1 MFQLL
6 TIFFEEESNQSPSQ
20 ENLDQKLALTKS
32 IDALV
37 MTFEQHSGS
46 NEESMEKQREYE
58 YQCRERNSPN
68 KTTSEKEST
77 TSEISNLERAKSS
90 AKKNLL
96 DSLRND
102 KSMLWNNS
110 ENYQCKMAFF
120 YELLSA
126 CIADPPK
133 KDKKSHLRSGYDA
146 RHRVALR
153 LLGTWFNISW
163 IKVVCNYVYPT
174 CSFLFYL

>member
-20 ENLDQKLALTKS
+20 ENIDQKLALTKS

-37 MTFEQHSGS
+37 MTFQQHSGS
-46 NEESMEKQREYE
+46 NEAAMEKQREYE
-58 YQCRERNSPN
+58 YQCRERNSPE
-68 KTTSEKEST
+68 KSTSEKEST
-77 TSEISNLERAKSS
+77 ISEISNLERAKLS
-90 AKKNLL
+90 ATKNLV
-96 DSLRND
+96 DSLGKD

-126 CIADPPK
+126 CLVDPPK

-146 RHRVALR
+146 RHRIALR
-153 LLGTWFNISW
+153 LLGTWLDIQW
-163 IKVVCNYVYPT
+163 IKVVCNYAYPT
-174 CSFLFYL
+174 CSFLFYI